1 MRKILFRG
9 KRLDNGEWVY
19 GDLIENQGRC
29 FIYHATSETTIKD
42 NDDNKISV
50 VAVAVDLDTVGQF
63 TGLPDKDG
71 KEIFEGDIV
80 NVSFGDNVV
89 PLWVLFDCGSWCIR
103 EKCDETPHYLVSYT
117 SNDNNVVVIGNIHDN
132 PDLLEGGEE

>member
-1 MRKILFRG
+1 MAREIKFRG
-9 KRLDNGEWVY
+9 KRLDNGEWAY
-19 GDLIENQGRC
+19 GSLLQEQINGATCECIIIDH
-29 FIYHATSETTIKD
+29 IYARERKQIK
-42 NDDNKISV
+42 
-50 VAVAVDLDTVGQF
+50 VGTCGQY
-63 TGLPDKDG
+63 TGLQDRNG

-103 EKCDETPHYLVSYT
+103 EKCDETPHYLASYT

>member
-1 MRKILFRG
+1 MAREIKFRG
-9 KRLDNGEWVY
+9 KRLDNGEWAY
-19 GDLIENQGRC
+19 GSLLQEQINGATCECIIIDH
-29 FIYHATSETTIKD
+29 IYARERKQIK
-42 NDDNKISV
+42 
-50 VAVAVDLDTVGQF
+50 VGTCGQY
-63 TGLPDKDG
+63 TGLQDRNG

-103 EKCDETPHYLVSYT
+103 EKCDKTPHYLASYT